1 MNLDNPIEDLEEIK
15 DTILS
20 IYKVIRLFDSGWLA
34 YYKLE
39 YNGWKLV

>member
-20 IYKVIRLFDSGWLA
+20 IYKVIRLFDSG
-34 YYKLE
+34 
-39 YNGWKLV
+39 